1 MPSSPAPARVRDIES
16 ERLAQVVAERARGER
31 EGLFGPGSATWTILR
46 ETALLFGGPRALLLQ
61 LAHPSVA
68 AGVAQHSVIAS
79 DPLGRSVRTFSSVYT
94 LCFGDLASALAVV
107 RAVRR
112 RHAVVSGKA
121 AGGASYRALDPALL
135 RWVHATLYDTA
146 VRMFEAFVRPIE
158 PAERA
163 RFFDESK
170 VVQIA
175 FGVPPDQL
183 LATPAAFDSYFASV
197 LASGELSVT
206 PEARTQWETLV
217 RQPPSNA
224 LAGAFLLAPRR
235 RVTRL
240 FDALPLRLS
249 VRSALRLF
257 AAGTLPESV
266 RDAYGLKWGR
276 GEAVALEAV
285 VGTVRTVWPRLPP
298 ALRFHPA
305 YRSALARFEP
315 RYHPTP

>member
-1 MPSSPAPARVRDIES
+1 MSSPVRDIES
-16 ERLAQVVAERARGER
+16 ERLAQLVAERARGER

-68 AGVAQHSVIAS
+68 AGVAQHSVVAS
-79 DPLGRSVRTFSSVYT
+79 DPLGRSVRTFSAVYP

-112 RHAVVSGKA
+112 RHAVVTGRAA
-121 AGGASYRALDPALL
+121 AGAPYRALDPILL

-146 VRMFEAFVRPIE
+146 VRMFEALVRPID

-175 FGVPPDQL
+175 FGVPPDEV
-183 LATPAAFDSYFASV
+183 LATPTAFDSYFASV
-197 LASGELSVT
+197 LASGDLSVT
-206 PEARTQWETLV
+206 SEARTQWETLV
-217 RQPPSNA
+217 RTPPSNA
-224 LAGAFLLAPRR
+224 LAGAFLVAPSRR
-235 RVTRL
+235 ATRL

-249 VRSALRLF
+249 VQGALRLF
-257 AAGTLPESV
+257 AAGTLPPRV
-266 RDAYGLKWGR
+266 RDAYGLRWGR
-276 GEAVALEAV
+276 RDAVAFDAV
-285 VGTVRTVWPRLPP
+285 VATIRAAWRRLPA

-315 RYHPTP
+315 RYHPGP